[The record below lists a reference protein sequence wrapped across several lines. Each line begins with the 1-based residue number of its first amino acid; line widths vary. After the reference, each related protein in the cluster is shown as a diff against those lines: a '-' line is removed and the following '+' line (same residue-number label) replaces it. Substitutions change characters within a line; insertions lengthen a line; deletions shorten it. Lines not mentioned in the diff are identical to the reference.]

1 MCTLSYR
8 MGIIYE
14 IANTRVS
21 KAKSQLYRLSIIN
34 QNAVFWIV
42 FPWEF
47 LDIIK
52 SKEEGNKVIVTF
64 RAQSVQTLKEFVAKK
79 KDRIYYD
86 DAQQLFLSLKNQ
98 LESLEKQGMS
108 IASFAMED
116 IIVVNDRIFLCIN
129 QDKAVTKDKDGK
141 LEIIQPIKK
150 GPFCGPE
157 FCNISLPAHLPHQTS
172 FFSLAALTT
181 FCLTNDAQK
190 DYEKALESIWQTPLY
205 WALMRC
211 LHKNPKE
218 RYLLMI

>member
-21 KAKSQLYRLSIIN
+21 KVKSQLYRLSIIN

-64 RAQSVQTLKEFVAKK
+64 RAQSVQTLKEFVAKS

-98 LESLEKQGMS
+98 LESLEKQGRS

-116 IIVVNDRIFLCIN
+116 IIVINDRIFLCIN
-129 QDKAVTKDKDGK
+129 
-141 LEIIQPIKK
+141 P
-150 GPFCGPE
+150 
-157 FCNISLPAHLPHQTS
+157 
-172 FFSLAALTT
+172 
-181 FCLTNDAQK
+181 
-190 DYEKALESIWQTPLY
+190 
-205 WALMRC
+205 R
-211 LHKNPKE
+211 E
-218 RYLLMI
+218 RGGGRQ